1 MQPGYAKQLAMTM
14 CPWLVVERHSHG
26 MWTRAGR
33 THLWI
38 RVSRDWSCHREVR
51 NVTDGRQRSK
61 ASSADDRVRLI
72 IAFMRVAGQ
81 LLVIVHEWL
90 GGPG

>member
-1 MQPGYAKQLAMTM
+1 M
-14 CPWLVVERHSHG
+14 
-26 MWTRAGR
+26 
-33 THLWI
+33 
-38 RVSRDWSCHREVR
+38 
-51 NVTDGRQRSK
+51 TDGRQRSK